1 MTDAAIFQLMPGR
14 HTGDAAISLVDF
26 ANTFAAKTNSID
38 VADIH
43 PAGAVT
49 VVHWL
54 DEMLAAA
61 EAERAAEVARLARMV
76 TDKIAL
82 EREWERESLGDG

>member
-1 MTDAAIFQLMPGR
+1 MTA
-14 HTGDAAISLVDF
+14 AAISLVDF
-26 ANTFAAKTNSID
+26 ANTFAAKTNSLD
-38 VADIH
+38 VPDIH

-49 VVHWL
+49 VAHWL

-82 EREWERESLGDG
+82 EREWERENLGHG